1 MSENDV
7 RERPAR
13 ALGNQQCATPAP
25 AAPSR
30 VLLHGSRAAI
40 TGIWP

>member
-13 ALGNQQCATPAP
+13 TLSNQQCATPAG
-25 AAPSR
+25 ATPSR
-30 VLLHGSRAAI
+30 VLLPAGRAAI
-40 TGIWP
+40 TGIWA